1 MHRPEL
7 ARREFLKLLTRIPT
21 FVVAICLT
29 ANLFG
34 QMKFPKT
41 PEPGDLVQ
49 DYAGIINGEVNIA
62 IREIQFETYE
72 QFDTPI
78 VIVTISSKAEFK
90 AEGEG
95 IERVAYELFNRWQI
109 GKRIEDGKLINQG
122 ILLLVSVG
130 DRKAR
135 IELGDDWGRR
145 WDNRCDEIMQ
155 RAIVKRFKKGDYS
168 GGILEGVKKLAA
180 MAKAGPDSTPSLSL
194 FENMD
199 EPLNQVS
206 PIPKLWA
213 YLGIGGGILI
223 MLLAL
228 AVPEWGTPL
237 LITGLAIIAL
247 VIFFKII
254 LWVVIIV
261 LALLGKGGSSGS
273 GWSGGG
279 GFSSG
284 GFSGGGGATG
294 SW

>member
-1 MHRPEL
+1 M
-7 ARREFLKLLTRIPT
+7 KLLTRIST
-21 FVVAICLT
+21 FVVVACFA

-41 PEPGDLVQ
+41 PKPGQLVQ
-49 DYAGIINGEVNIA
+49 DYAGIISDEDNKA
-62 IREIQFETYE
+62 IREIQFKTFE

-78 VIVTISSKAEFK
+78 VVVTISSKAEFK

-135 IELGDDWGRR
+135 IELGADWGHR

-155 RAIVKRFKKGDYS
+155 RSIVKRFKKGDYS

-180 MAKAGPDSTPSLSL
+180 MAESDPKSAPSLSL

-213 YLGIGGGILI
+213 YLGIGIGILV

-228 AVPEWGTPL
+228 AVPEWRVPL
-237 LITGLAIIAL
+237 IGTGLAIIAL
-247 VIFFKII
+247 VIFLKVI
-254 LWVVIIV
+254 LWAIAIFI
-261 LALLGKGGSSGS
+261 ALLTKGDSSGS

>member
-1 MHRPEL
+1 M
-7 ARREFLKLLTRIPT
+7 KLLTRIST
-21 FVVAICLT
+21 FVVVACFA

-41 PEPGDLVQ
+41 PKPGQLVQ
-49 DYAGIINGEVNIA
+49 DYAGIISDEDNKA
-62 IREIQFETYE
+62 IREIQFKTFE

-78 VIVTISSKAEFK
+78 VVVTISSKAEFK

-95 IERVAYELFNRWQI
+95 IERVAHELFDRWQI

-135 IELGDDWGRR
+135 IELGADWGHR

-155 RAIVKRFKKGDYS
+155 RSIVKRFKKGDYS

-180 MAKAGPDSTPSLSL
+180 MAESDPKSSPSLSL

-213 YLGIGGGILI
+213 YLGIGIGILV

-228 AVPEWGTPL
+228 AVPEWRVPL
-237 LITGLAIIAL
+237 IGTGLAIIAL
-247 VIFFKII
+247 VIFLKVI
-254 LWVVIIV
+254 LWAIAIFI
-261 LALLGKGGSSGS
+261 ALLTKGDSSGS